1 MTYEVQ
7 YLGFSKDQI
16 KSMKKSFKTEKAREK
31 FITKGFEDGKIYQIL
46 SYSETNFSY

>member
-16 KSMKKSFKTEKAREK
+16 KTFRKIFKTEKAREK

-46 SYSETNFSY
+46 AYSETNFSY

>member
-31 FITKGFEDGKIYQIL
+31 FITKGLEDGKIYQIL
-46 SYSETNFSY
+46 AYSIAEF